1 MQTEQK
7 TLLERAVDALP
18 DPIREAYEAAPRKG
32 SEAHEVLRLLVAMYL
47 WSNGY
52 GSISFEKCVNHNGVQ
67 NMCVDIYE
75 DTLNLFV
82 ECERFPDKKAIAD
95 RQKAIKDVYSTAKFV
110 LATQDRMGWRAL
122 RLRGV
127 ADEVWVVCRDGR
139 VLTPAEWAEERR
151 KMLKT
156 IFNPI
161 ELGGYMNL
169 YGEAEEEYH
178 KFRRL
183 LDEEGVLWGQLLNQA
198 CLKTAEFRV
207 EWLKDLSVRGVWCKH
222 VEDAKNRMEEAKTK
236 IVAKVVELLNA
247 IVSLSSPYTFRLSE
261 SGVIEVGV
269 DWDAWQWLGWKDY
282 PNKSPVALAQ
292 YQLLEENIRKEL
304 KMATGNA
311 RPKPGNSNAK
321 VKGLIEH
328 DRTFKEMQK
337 DIEEIKKLIPL
348 LAQRTQPA
356 AAQQPTRTM

>member
-1 MQTEQK
+1 M
-7 TLLERAVDALP
+7 
-18 DPIREAYEAAPRKG
+18 
-32 SEAHEVLRLLVAMYL
+32 S
-47 WSNGY
+47 
-52 GSISFEKCVNHNGVQ
+52 
-67 NMCVDIYE
+67 
-75 DTLNLFV
+75 
-82 ECERFPDKKAIAD
+82 
-95 RQKAIKDVYSTAKFV
+95 
-110 LATQDRMGWRAL
+110 TQDRMGWRAL

-183 LDEEGVLWGQLLNQA
+183 LDEEEVLWGQLLNQA
-198 CLKTAEFRV
+198 CLKTAEFCS

-247 IVSLSSPYTFRLSE
+247 IVSLSSPYTLQLGKDRI
-261 SGVIEVGV
+261 IEVGV

-321 VKGLIEH
+321 VKGIIEH